1 MSGLFSAG
9 RNATMPCMTGGKNNK
24 SAQLLSLSPA
34 GPGRAGGI
42 IQIPTDRSTQI
53 AAHKVTRIA
62 QAPERIPLEP
72 FCAGKFSA
80 LIGWLSVTAVT
91 FPVSVLLPS
100 MYTVVDFHLA
110 IPLPPVTGMHTAVPI
125 AATKS
130 GSDKTR

>member
-34 GPGRAGGI
+34 GPGRAGGDYTD
-42 IQIPTDRSTQI
+42 TDRSQHTG
-53 AAHKVTRIA
+53 HKVTRIA